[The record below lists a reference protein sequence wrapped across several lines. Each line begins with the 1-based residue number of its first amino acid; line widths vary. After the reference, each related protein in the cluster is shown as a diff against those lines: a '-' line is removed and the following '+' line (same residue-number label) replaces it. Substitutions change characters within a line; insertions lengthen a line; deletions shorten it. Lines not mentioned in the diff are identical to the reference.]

1 VTANARVWL
10 AVAALAFLLRLPFIL
25 LAPAI
30 TPDGETAVVV
40 AENML
45 RNGCVS
51 VSDPAGGECRPH
63 AGGNQPPFYPAVIA
77 LAHAAFGP
85 GETSVRLLQAAAYSA
100 AVGWLAYA
108 AAAYSGSVAAGL
120 AVGLAMALSPVQ
132 IAWPRFLLTESFA
145 LAGTLWVFAECLLS
159 LKQRRLRVLPLTA
172 ALLAAIAARYDSVLL
187 AAPVAVVGFL
197 LHRPLEAIGKGAAM
211 ALLLALP
218 IGLWTW
224 RNVEAGLPL
233 RPQTFMKTGEPN
245 PAGFLGWC
253 DVWVTTLYEGTFS
266 YRTAYREYEKM
277 EVGAGAWRD
286 EAERAK
292 VQSLL
297 AELAQHTGQPF
308 PPHIDRAF
316 AELAEA
322 RKRNHPF
329 EAYVGAPL
337 RRMAFYWLNPI
348 HSFAWPVELHGVI
361 SDGDRIRFQEG
372 GLGAKVEV
380 ALRHADAV
388 AVKLLVA
395 GYRVLLIAAAA
406 ATAVLALRGR
416 LGAAATPFWLGL
428 GYALFRTAAFAQ
440 QSSMDNRYMIEG
452 FAWLEAGVALALA
465 AYWARSRRPALATAA
480 S

>member
-1 VTANARVWL
+1 VTAPARLWF
-10 AVAALAFLLRLPFIL
+10 AVATLAFLLRLPFIL

-30 TPDGETAVVV
+30 TPDGETALLV
-40 AENML
+40 AENIRL
-45 RNGCVS
+45 NGCVS
-51 VSDPAGGECRPH
+51 VSEPAGGECRPH
-63 AGGNQPPFYPAVIA
+63 AGGNQPPFYPAAIA
-77 LAHAAFGP
+77 LAHAVFGP
-85 GETSVRLLQAAAYSA
+85 GETSVRLIQAAAYSA

-108 AAAYSGSVAAGL
+108 AASFAGLTAAGV

-132 IAWPRFLLTESFA
+132 LAWPRFLLTESFA

-159 LKQRRLRVLPLTA
+159 LKHGRLRALPLTA

-197 LHRPLEAIGKGAAM
+197 LHPPLEAIRKGAAM

-218 IGLWTW
+218 VGLWTW
-224 RNVEAGLPL
+224 RNLEAGLPL

-245 PAGFLGWC
+245 PAGFLAWC

-266 YRTAYREYEKM
+266 YRTAYREYDRM
-277 EVGAGAWRD
+277 QVGPGAWRS

-292 VQSLL
+292 VQALL
-297 AELAQHTGQPF
+297 AELARHAGQPF
-308 PPHIDRAF
+308 PEHIDRAF
-316 AELAEA
+316 AELAQA
-322 RKRNHPF
+322 RKRDHPF
-329 EAYVGAPL
+329 EAYLLVPL
-337 RRMAFYWLNPI
+337 KRMAFYWLNPI

-361 SDGDRIRFQEG
+361 TAQERSRFQQG
-372 GLGAKVEV
+372 GLGDKMEV

-406 ATAVLALRGR
+406 AAAVLALRGR
-416 LGAAATPFWLGL
+416 LGAAATPLWLGL

-452 FAWLEAGVALALA
+452 FAWAEAGIALTLTVYWSRQRRLA
-465 AYWARSRRPALATAA
+465 PAPAA
-480 S
+480 P